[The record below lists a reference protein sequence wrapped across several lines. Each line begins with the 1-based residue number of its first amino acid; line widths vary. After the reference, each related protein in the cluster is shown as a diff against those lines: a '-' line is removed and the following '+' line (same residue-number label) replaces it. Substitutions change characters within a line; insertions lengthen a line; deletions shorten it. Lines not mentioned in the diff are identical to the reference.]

1 MTNTAGET
9 FTYEVSGGTLLLTKN
24 ESGKT
29 TATTNLLADGEKDG
43 FIIRQWE
50 MEAVNRAR
58 DTSKTQSDT
67 GLEVNTEGVDEV
79 TNGMLLDRNGQPT
92 LADDKAIA
100 TVTIQ
105 QDDSLKYTA
114 R

>member
-1 MTNTAGET
+1 
-9 FTYEVSGGTLLLTKN
+9 
-24 ESGKT
+24 
-29 TATTNLLADGEKDG
+29 
-43 FIIRQWE
+43 

-58 DTSKTQSDT
+58 DTSKTQNDT

-92 LADDKAIA
+92 LAEDKAIA

-114 R
+114 REDKVQDIHPCR